1 MVDSMKR
8 SHRPSVFLACLLLL
22 CSEPVI
28 PQVSHS
34 AAYQQAADSTGIAA
48 KTKTSPA
55 DDSVLDEAPNSLDLE
70 FPQAVRLVK
79 LTLRNDQRDWVDISF
94 RYNPAVA
101 KNYLWNLPDLA
112 SATYYTVDWAVLGGS
127 EQLVRGRF
135 SFAFGADADAPSL
148 TREAAAI
155 LLDIR
160 TGDGDST
167 TRSVTSPRTQIIIDR
182 DPPNYDPPFTIDLEE
197 AAQPRKRDSLKD
209 SP

>member
-1 MVDSMKR
+1 MKP

-22 CSEPVI
+22 CSGPVI

-48 KTKTSPA
+48 QTKTSPA
-55 DDSVLDEAPNSLDLE
+55 DDSVLDEAPKSLDLE
-70 FPQAVRLVK
+70 FPETVRLVK

-94 RYNPAVA
+94 RYNPAVG
-101 KNYLWNLPDLA
+101 KIYVWDLPDLHG
-112 SATYYTVDWAVLGGS
+112 ATYYTVDWAVLGDS
-127 EQLVRGRF
+127 EQLQRGSF
-135 SFAFGADADAPSL
+135 SFSFGIGAEAPSA

-160 TGDGDST
+160 TGDGDPT
-167 TRSVTSPRTQIIIDR
+167 TRSVTPPRTQIIINR
-182 DPPNYDPPFTIDLEE
+182 EPPNYDPPFTIDLEE
-197 AAQPRKRDSLKD
+197 AEQPRKPDSLKD

>member
-1 MVDSMKR
+1 MKP

-22 CSEPVI
+22 CSGPVI

-48 KTKTSPA
+48 QTKTSPA
-55 DDSVLDEAPNSLDLE
+55 DDSVLDEAPKSLDLE
-70 FPQAVRLVK
+70 FPETVRLVK

-101 KNYLWNLPDLA
+101 KNYLWNLPGLA

-127 EQLVRGRF
+127 EQLVRGSF
-135 SFAFGADADAPSL
+135 SFAFGPDADVPSL

-155 LLDIR
+155 LLVIR
-160 TGDGDST
+160 NGVGDPT
-167 TRSVTSPRTQIIIDR
+167 TRSFTASGHQII
-182 DPPNYDPPFTIDLEE
+182 
-197 AAQPRKRDSLKD
+197 
-209 SP
+209 